1 MEYNSI
7 TDITNMYAECNPA
20 IYKDF
25 HIITDFFK
33 NLTTNKKKLVDFLS
47 H

>member
-25 HIITDFFK
+25 HIITDFLK
-33 NLTTNKKKLVDFLS
+33 KLTTNKKKLVDFLS